1 MNLQLAFLPNLGMTE
16 LLVLAFLGLL
26 IFGKKL
32 PEVGKSLGQ
41 GLVSFKKG
49 LQGVETDLNSAMEES
64 EKPRKKKRKKKA
76 LDGDAASLESAELPA
91 SSEEESPATEDH
103 ATKNHSTVH

>member
-1 MNLQLAFLPNLGMTE
+1 MYSQLAFLPNLGMTE

-49 LQGVETDLNSAMEES
+49 LQGVETDLSSAMDEA
-64 EKPRKKKRKKKA
+64 EKPRKKKKKRKPVGG
-76 LDGDAASLESAELPA
+76 DGAALESHDPPA
-91 SSEEESPATEDH
+91 SSPEETPATQD
-103 ATKNHSTVH
+103 HSTIH

>member
-1 MNLQLAFLPNLGMTE
+1 MYSQLAFLPNLGMTE

-49 LQGVETDLNSAMEES
+49 LQGVETDLSSAMDEA
-64 EKPRKKKRKKKA
+64 EKPRKKKKKRKA
-76 LDGDAASLESAELPA
+76 IDGDAAALESHDATT
-91 SSEEESPATEDH
+91 SSPDETPATQD
-103 ATKNHSTVH
+103 HSTVH

>member
-1 MNLQLAFLPNLGMTE
+1 MIFNLAFLPNLGMGE

-41 GLVSFKKG
+41 GIVSFKKG
-49 LQGVETDLNSAMEES
+49 LQGVQTDLTSAVDEA
-64 EKPRKKKRKKKA
+64 EKPRKKKRRKSVEG
-76 LDGDAASLESAELPA
+76 DDAAMTSAETPTEVPTEPIETPLPD
-91 SSEEESPATEDH
+91 DH
-103 ATKNHSTVH
+103 KVAH